1 MNKSPCSTLSDIKK
15 AEGMPLEK
23 LLSIALHTKLS
34 NRGGKFSLC
43 TISNARSGRCSED
56 CSFCAQSSH
65 YQTEAPVYGLKSV
78 KELVKEAS
86 DAKEAGAQRFS
97 IVTSGRGIS
106 GKDID
111 ELAKRVEAVKKVGI
125 NVCASLGIIERTALE
140 ELKAAGLSRYH
151 HNLEACEEFF
161 SSICSTHT
169 YSERIRTIRAAQEAG
184 LSVCAGGIIGLGET
198 RSHRT
203 ALALELAGLKVDSI
217 PVNILVPI
225 KGTPLFGL
233 PPLPVHGILR
243 SIAVMRLA
251 NPSAAI
257 RIAGG
262 RDSILKD
269 FQANAF
275 LAGADAMLIG
285 GYLTVRGR
293 PVEDDIRLV
302 EEMKILWKQYEKG
315 T

>member
-1 MNKSPCSTLSDIKK
+1 MNKSPGFPLSDIKK
-15 AEGMPLEK
+15 AEGIPLEE
-23 LLSIALHTKLS
+23 LLSLALHTKLS
-34 NRGGKFSLC
+34 NRGDKFSLC

-78 KELVKEAS
+78 EELVKEAS

-97 IVTSGRGIS
+97 IVTSGRGVS
-106 GKDID
+106 GREID

-125 NVCASLGIIERTALE
+125 NVCASLGIIERSALE

-151 HNLEACEEFF
+151 HNLEACEDFF

-169 YSERIRTIRAAQEAG
+169 YSQRVGTIRAAQEAG

-203 ALALELAGLKVDSI
+203 ALALELAGLKVDSV

-233 PPLPVHGILR
+233 PPLPVHEILR
-243 SIAVMRLA
+243 SIAIMRLA

-269 FQANAF
+269 FQASAF

-293 PVEDDIRLV
+293 PVDDDIRLV